1 MRQLINST
9 YVTLDG
15 VIEDPGERGRS
26 GLDGRRT
33 ASTRTEVIR

>member
-1 MRQLINST
+1 MATIVITEFAS
-9 YVTLDG
+9 LDG
-15 VIEDPGERGRS
+15 VIEDPGARGRS